1 MCLLCNYDHM
11 VDFLYSGEMG
21 VMYKKE
27 IGVVFPGETKETRE
41 VILEQNKELKV
52 LYSLLKKYGVN

>member
-1 MCLLCNYDHM
+1 M